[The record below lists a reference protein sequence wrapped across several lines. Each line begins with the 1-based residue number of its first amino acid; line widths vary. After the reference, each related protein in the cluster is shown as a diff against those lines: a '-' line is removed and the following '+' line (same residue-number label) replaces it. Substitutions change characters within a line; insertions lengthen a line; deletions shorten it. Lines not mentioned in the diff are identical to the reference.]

1 MTHARIGE
9 IVVSR
14 NPDDELVALG
24 LGSCI
29 GVVMIDAQAQVAGLA
44 HVMLP
49 ESDGEAAAAGKF
61 ADTAVPQLV
70 DRLRRAGAVDRR
82 MEAVMAGGARMFEMS
97 GGLDIG
103 ARNDHAAREAL
114 SRARIAL
121 FASQTGG
128 NQGRTIKVSVGS
140 GHVTVRIAGQEPVTL
155 LEGRPAPT
163 PRAAAAQPG
172 TSRLTSGSAVSRM
185 AAGGAS
191 AISSRRGP
199 RAACP
204 TSGAAL

>member
-61 ADTAVPQLV
+61 ADTAVPQLLA
-70 DRLRRAGAVDRR
+70 RMGALGGVRGR
-82 MEAVMAGGARMFEMS
+82 TRVAIAGGAAMFGA
-97 GGLDIG
+97 GGQLEIG
-103 ARNDHAAREAL
+103 ARNEAAVRSALSAVGMRCHAAE
-114 SRARIAL
+114 
-121 FASQTGG
+121 TGG
-128 NQGRTIKVSVGS
+128 TQGRTVRISVGA
-140 GHVTVRIAGQEPVTL
+140 GTATVRVAGGSDVELIAA
-155 LEGRPAPT
+155 PA
-163 PRAAAAQPG
+163 G
-172 TSRLTSGSAVSRM
+172 TSATRK
-185 AAGGAS
+185 AA
-191 AISSRRGP
+191 
-199 RAACP
+199 
-204 TSGAAL
+204 